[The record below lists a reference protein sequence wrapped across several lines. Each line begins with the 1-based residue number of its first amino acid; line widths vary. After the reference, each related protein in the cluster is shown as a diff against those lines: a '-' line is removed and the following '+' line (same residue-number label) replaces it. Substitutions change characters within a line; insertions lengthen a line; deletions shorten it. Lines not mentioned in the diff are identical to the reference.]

1 MSTKS
6 SKKDIM
12 KRQSFPHLIMYFQ
25 NLCFRS
31 GPLCGPLASGPT
43 KGGDRRAAWA
53 TVNGPRLSV
62 TVSDLQ
68 FLPQTNTD
76 QLRHET
82 SWDSTIPALANCR
95 HGGVLYQ
102 CGFQVRPKIH
112 WSRPWIHQKSPRRV
126 QGTVDANP
134 RAKAWIA
141 HRMTL
146 TLDPFWVSIKNKQK
160 YRLNRPVRPQ
170 AFFASAQREEQHV

>member
-53 TVNGPRLSV
+53 TVTVSDCQRLSV

-126 QGTVDANP
+126 PEESKGQLMQIHGP
-134 RAKAWIA
+134 RPELHIAWLWHWIPSES
-141 HRMTL
+141 L
-146 TLDPFWVSIKNKQK
+146 
-160 YRLNRPVRPQ
+160 
-170 AFFASAQREEQHV
+170 